1 MKLTFWVACI
11 AVLQFLA
18 VDARASRRDT
28 TRAQWVI
35 TPRLHSIG
43 FFPFT
48 GAVLNHHPSA
58 DLNIYFQQRKYGFF
72 LYQSADLL
80 DRHSFVNYLQPGVF
94 RSFQVSRRLE
104 ARLFLS
110 YICSQSAGW
119 FDRYSDYVVAPA
131 FYWTVSPSLKLE
143 STTLFFDLT
152 QGAKV
157 ATRARVM
164 YDWRGFRFESF
175 LWYRAVFSEQGGAL
189 SASVGISLPRA
200 ALAPH
205 VFVQTTISY
214 MGYVTEKKPDF
225 AARDGLLFT
234 LAMPMEWVDR

>member
-1 MKLTFWVACI
+1 MKLTFWATIFV
-11 AVLQFLA
+11 VLQFIA
-18 VDARASRRDT
+18 AEARANPADT
-28 TRAQWVI
+28 TRGQWVI

-58 DLNIYFQQRKYGFF
+58 DINVFYQRRQYGFF

-80 DRHSFVNYLQPGVF
+80 DRHSFVNYLQPGIF
-94 RSFQVSRRLE
+94 RSFRLSRSVE

-110 YICSQSAGW
+110 YICSQSEGW

-131 FYWTVSPSLKLE
+131 FYWTVNPSLKLE

-157 ATRARVM
+157 ATRARAT

-175 LWYRAVFSEQGGAL
+175 LWYRAVFSERGGAL
-189 SASVGISLPRA
+189 SGSIGVSLPRA
-200 ALAPH
+200 ELSKR
-205 VFVQTTISY
+205 VFLQATVSY
-214 MGYVTEKKPDF
+214 MGYLTERKPSF

-234 LAMPMEWVDR
+234 LAMPMEWLD